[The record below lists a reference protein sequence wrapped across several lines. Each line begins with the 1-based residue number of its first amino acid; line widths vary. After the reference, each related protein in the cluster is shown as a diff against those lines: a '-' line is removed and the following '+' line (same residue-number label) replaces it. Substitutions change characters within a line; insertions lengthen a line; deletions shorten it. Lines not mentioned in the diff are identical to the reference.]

1 MGNLFSVLISYGTEH
16 AWPSVRNER
25 SFRVSL
31 YTCIALPVI
40 IFIGFLVFI
49 VDSPSWLVLHG
60 HHEKARKSLRWL
72 YPRDTEQ
79 VLDLKLAEIAYTVAM
94 EAESEV
100 EDKTAGYIDCFRG
113 VDLRRT
119 FCAIFPA
126 LSQPLCGNV
135 ICGPYATYFFSM
147 VGFSNSLSAT
157 AIVICEDPLNSPAVG
172 CGFACNIA
180 VFFIVD
186 HKRVGRWVI
195 LFGGLTLMFIG
206 DLGIGLVGSIEPDV
220 KSSSAASGLIIFF
233 VCILG
238 CGSFSGPGAV
248 GWTYTGES
256 GSMHLRAKTNTLGN
270 LGNAAIAWVFVSTV
284 SYMIA
289 GYFYAGMTALSMI
302 IVYFLIPDYTGRSY
316 AQIDELFE
324 RRIPARKF
332 SKTVC
337 TGDYGHVA

>member
-16 AWPSVRNER
+16 AWPSVTDER

-31 YTCIALPVI
+31 NTCIALPVLI
-40 IFIGFLVFI
+40 CIGFLVFI
-49 VDSPSWLVLHG
+49 AKSPSWPVLHG

-79 VLDLKLAEIAYTVAM
+79 ALDLKLAEIAYTVLK
-94 EAESEV
+94 EAENWIGDDIGSSNSRTSQ
-100 EDKTAGYIDCFRG
+100 DKTAGYIDCFRG
-113 VDLRRT
+113 VDLRRS

-126 LSQPLCGNV
+126 LSQPFYGNV

-157 AIVICEDPLNSPAVG
+157 AIVL
-172 CGFACNIA
+172 CGYLP
-180 VFFIVD
+180 
-186 HKRVGRWVI
+186 RVGRWAI

-206 DLGIGLVGSIEPDV
+206 ELGIGLVGSIEPNV

-270 LGNAAIAWVFVSTV
+270 LGNAGIAWVFVSTV

-289 GYFYAGMTALSMI
+289 GMSLSIGYFYAGMTALSMI
-302 IVYFLIPDYTGRSY
+302 IVYFFIPDYNGRSY

-332 SKTVC
+332 SKIVC